1 MLNSRS
7 EKNQS
12 QEEKMAPMLLFIIV
26 MILTFFVFGIDL
38 HQKRRQ
44 ILTKR

>member
-1 MLNSRS
+1 ML
-7 EKNQS
+7 
-12 QEEKMAPMLLFIIV
+12 PTFLFIVV

-38 HQKRRQ
+38 HQKRQQ

>member
-1 MLNSRS
+1 ML
-7 EKNQS
+7 
-12 QEEKMAPMLLFIIV
+12 PMLLFFVV